1 MRRTLLLLTLSA
13 TLLGAR
19 CFRSP
24 SEIPPWDTPVRVVVR
39 NGYGATVEIYAVGS
53 GINQRLGS
61 VHPGMEGR
69 FEIPHTMVGRG
80 VELVARAASQD
91 DARSGRLNLQ
101 PGHTVLFEITAQL
114 YNSTATIQP

>member
-1 MRRTLLLLTLSA
+1 VRRLPLLVGLCAL
-13 TLLGAR
+13 LLGAQ

-24 SEIPPWDTPVRVVVR
+24 AEVPPWDTPVRVVVR
-39 NGYGATVEIYAVGS
+39 NGYAATVEVYVTGS
-53 GINQRLGS
+53 GINQRLGT

-69 FEIPHTMVGRG
+69 FEVPHTMVGRG
-80 VELVARAASQD
+80 VELLARAASQD
-91 DARSGRLNLQ
+91 DVRSGRLNIQ